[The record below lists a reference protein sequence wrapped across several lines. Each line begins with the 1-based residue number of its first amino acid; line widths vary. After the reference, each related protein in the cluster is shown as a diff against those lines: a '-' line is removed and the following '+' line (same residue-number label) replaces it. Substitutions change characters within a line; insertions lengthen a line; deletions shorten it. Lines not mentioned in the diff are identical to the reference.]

1 MNGYLRQSTA
11 SQARAIGP
19 FVDDTDFKT
28 AETGLTIANTD
39 VILRANGTS
48 LSTKNSGGGTH
59 QANGV
64 YSLTFDATD
73 TANVGELFYSVVVA
87 GALPVFGTY
96 VVLEEAAYDMIFAAS
111 APGDSAGVTTL
122 LGRLTS
128 TRAGYLD
135 NLSAGAVA
143 LEASLQGL
151 ITTIGA
157 SAAGVAS
164 AVWSAVSRVL
174 TSGANIA
181 LAKGTGVTGFND
193 LSAAQVNAEA
203 DTAIA
208 DAALATASSVA
219 AVASAVATV
228 SGFVDTEVA
237 AIKVKTDKLTFD
249 GSNRVASNVQ
259 AINSVTVDG
268 AGTSGD
274 PWGPV

>member
-249 GSNRVASNVQ
+249 GSNRVASNVT
-259 AINSVTVDG
+259 AINTVTVDG

>member
-1 MNGYLRQSTA
+1 MDGYLRQSTA
-11 SQARAIGP
+11 SQIRAIGP
-19 FVDDTDFKT
+19 FLDDTDFKT
-28 AETGLTIANTD
+28 PKTGLTIVNSD
-39 VILRANGTS
+39 VRLTVSAGTGY
-48 LSTKNSGGGTH
+48 KDSGGATH
-59 QANGV
+59 QVNGV
-64 YSLTFDATD
+64 YSLTFNAND
-73 TANVGELFYSVVVA
+73 TASVGMLFYSVVVS

-96 VVLEEAAYDMIFAAS
+96 VVLEEAVYDMLFAAS

-122 LGRLTS
+122 LSRLSS

-164 AVWSAVSRVL
+164 AIWGAVSRTL

-193 LSAAQVNAEA
+193 LSAAQV
-203 DTAIA
+203 DTVVDASIS

-219 AVASAVATV
+219 AVASSLATV

-237 AIKVKTDKLTFD
+237 AIKLKTDKLTFD
-249 GSNRVASNVQ
+249 GSNRVASNVT
-259 AINSVTVDG
+259 AINTVTVDG

-274 PWGPV
+274 PWGPA

>member
-1 MNGYLRQSTA
+1 
-11 SQARAIGP
+11 
-19 FVDDTDFKT
+19 
-28 AETGLTIANTD
+28 
-39 VILRANGTS
+39 
-48 LSTKNSGGGTH
+48 
-59 QANGV
+59 
-64 YSLTFDATD
+64 LTFDATD

-249 GSNRVASNVQ
+249 GSNRVASNVT
-259 AINSVTVDG
+259 AINTVTVDG

>member
-122 LGRLTS
+122 LSRLSS

-164 AVWSAVSRVL
+164 AIWGAVSRTL

-219 AVASAVATV
+219 SVASAVATV

>member
-122 LGRLTS
+122 LSRLSS

-164 AVWSAVSRVL
+164 AIWGAVSRTL

-249 GSNRVASNVQ
+249 GSNRIASNVQ

>member
-39 VILRANGTS
+39 VKLRANGTS
-48 LSTKNSGGGTH
+48 LSNKNSGGGTH
-59 QANGV
+59 EVNGV
-64 YSLTFDATD
+64 YSMTFDATD
-73 TANVGELFYSVVVA
+73 TANVGELFYSVAVS

-96 VVLEEAAYDMIFAAS
+96 TVLEETVYDMLFAAS

-122 LGRLTS
+122 LSRLSS

-157 SAAGVAS
+157 SAAGLAS
-164 AVWSAVSRVL
+164 AVWSAVTRTLTAGTSDANVL
-174 TSGANIA
+174 
-181 LAKGTGVTGFND
+181 
-193 LSAAQVNAEA
+193 
-203 DTAIA
+203 
-208 DAALATASSVA
+208 
-219 AVASAVATV
+219 
-228 SGFVDTEVA
+228 
-237 AIKVKTDKLTFD
+237 AIKTKTDKLTFD
-249 GSNRVASNVQ
+249 GSNRVASNVT
-259 AINSVTVDG
+259 AINTVTVDG

-274 PWGPV
+274 PWGPA

>member
-39 VILRANGTS
+39 VKLRANGTS
-48 LSTKNSGGGTH
+48 LSNKNSGGGTH
-59 QANGV
+59 EVNGV

-73 TANVGELFYSVVVA
+73 TANIGELFYSVVVA

-122 LGRLTS
+122 LSRLSS

-208 DAALATASSVA
+208 DAALATAASVA
-219 AVASAVATV
+219 AVASSLATV

-249 GSNRVASNVQ
+249 GSNRVASNVT
-259 AINSVTVDG
+259 AINTVTVDG

-274 PWGPV
+274 PWGPA